1 MAGAKPARR
10 LKVVSTPGSR
20 ATLVYRGELGKWW
33 QNSDI
38 AKKLQ
43 LSDGQIGQLDQT
55 FYDHKVKLIDY
66 GADMEKQDLKLQTLL
81 DADVPNEG
89 QVEAQVN
96 QVLEARGKLER
107 EFTMMNLD
115 LRKVLSLD
123 QWRQLK
129 SIRGQGGDR
138 RGRPGLLPQSSAARR
153 RARFST
159 QPDGTF
165 RCPLLPCL
173 PRMTC
178 TENSRPST
186 AARGM
191 LLSNTGGVFFVLN
204 FHAKPPLRGN
214 HDEIWRHHFPR
225 LQLRP

>member
-1 MAGAKPARR
+1 MKTRNPVFFALFLLASLLLGSVSLAAQNQTAT
-10 LKVVSTPGSR
+10 KVVSTPGSR
-20 ATLVYRGELGKWW
+20 VTMVYRGELGKWW

-55 FYDHKVKLIDY
+55 FYDHKVRLIDY

-129 SIRGQGGDR
+129 SIQGQGVGGIAGGGDR
-138 RGRPGLLPQSSAARR
+138 
-153 RARFST
+153 
-159 QPDGTF
+159 
-165 RCPLLPCL
+165 
-173 PRMTC
+173 
-178 TENSRPST
+178 
-186 AARGM
+186 
-191 LLSNTGGVFFVLN
+191 VFFRKVLPPGGGPG
-204 FHAKPPLRGN
+204 FSIQTDGAAPLPPLPPAPPP
-214 HDEIWRHHFPR
+214 DDMY
-225 LQLRP
+225 

>member
-1 MAGAKPARR
+1 MKTRYPAFFA
-10 LKVVSTPGSR
+10 LFLLASCLLGSVSLAAQNQTATKVVSTPGSR
-20 ATLVYRGELGKWW
+20 VTMVYRGELGKWW

-55 FYDHKVKLIDY
+55 FYDHKVRLIDY

-96 QVLEARGKLER
+96 QVLEARGRLER

-129 SIRGQGGDR
+129 SIQGQGVGGIAGGDR
-138 RGRPGLLPQSSAARR
+138 IFFRKVLPPGGGPGFSVQTDGAA
-153 RARFST
+153 
-159 QPDGTF
+159 
-165 RCPLLPCL
+165 PL
-173 PRMTC
+173 
-178 TENSRPST
+178 
-186 AARGM
+186 
-191 LLSNTGGVFFVLN
+191 
-204 FHAKPPLRGN
+204 PPLPPAPPP
-214 HDEIWRHHFPR
+214 DDMY
-225 LQLRP
+225 